1 MDLTLDDSASRA
13 TPVES
18 RTRHDEVPDWKDVLA
33 VISDITERTKL
44 EAQLE
49 ERSVQL
55 QRERN
60 FIDTILDTV
69 GALVIVVDA
78 EGRLIRFNAACNA
91 VTGRDLA
98 EFLGSPDWQTLI
110 PPEEMAGVEAII
122 ARLQSGEAHLQ
133 HENHWLHRDGSRVL
147 LAWKNTVLRDEAG
160 RVQYVIGT
168 GIDITERRKAETR
181 ARQHLEEAS
190 RLQRLQTVNELA
202 TVLAHELSQPLAAIA
217 TYAEAGQQLLAHAPI
232 EPDKL
237 ARNLERI
244 SQQSLRAGDTI
255 RHMRAFVGQGRIEPV
270 PLDLNAVVRSS
281 CVLMQPKAHNRG
293 IDLVLDREDAL
304 PPVMGVEVHIEQ
316 VLFNL
321 IRNAVDAIRDARMTS
336 GGITVVTQRLDD
348 MAQVSVI
355 DSGPGIDAETAARVF
370 DVLFSRKKYGL
381 GVGLRISRSL
391 IDAHG
396 GRLWVEP
403 HTPGAIIHF
412 TLPFAA

>member
-1 MDLTLDDSASRA
+1 MGLTLDDSASQA
-13 TPVES
+13 VTPGP
-18 RTRHDEVPDWKDVLA
+18 RTQRDEAPDWKDALA
-33 VISDITERTKL
+33 VISDIAERRQL

-49 ERSVQL
+49 ERSAQL

-69 GALVIVVDA
+69 GALVVVIDA

-91 VTGRDLA
+91 ATGHDFG
-98 EFLGSPDWQTLI
+98 EFLGTAAWQAII
-110 PPEEMAGVEAII
+110 PPEEAVGVRAIV
-122 ARLQSGEAHLQ
+122 ARLQSGETHLQ
-133 HENHWLHRDGSRVL
+133 HENHWLRRDGSRVL

-160 RVQYVIGT
+160 QVQYVIGT
-168 GIDITERRKAETR
+168 GIDITEQRRAETR

-190 RLQRLQTVNELA
+190 RLQRLQTVHELA

-217 TYAEAGQQLLAHAPI
+217 TYAEAGQQLLAH
-232 EPDKL
+232 EPVDPEKL

-244 SQQSLRAGDTI
+244 SQQSMRAGETI

-293 IDLVLDREDAL
+293 IDLVLEREDGL
-304 PPVMGVEVHIEQ
+304 PPVVGVEVHIEQ

-336 GGITVVTQRLDD
+336 GSITVRTRRLGD

-355 DSGPGIDAETAARVF
+355 DSGPGIDAESAARVF

-403 HTPGAIIHF
+403 HAPGAIIHF

>member
-1 MDLTLDDSASRA
+1 MGLTLDDLASQA
-13 TPVES
+13 VTPGP
-18 RTRHDEVPDWKDVLA
+18 RTQRDEAPDWKDALA
-33 VISDITERTKL
+33 VISDIAERRQL

-49 ERSVQL
+49 ERSAQL

-69 GALVIVVDA
+69 GALVVVIDA

-91 VTGRDLA
+91 ATGHDFG
-98 EFLGSPDWQTLI
+98 EFLGTAAWQAII
-110 PPEEMAGVEAII
+110 PPEEAVGVRAIV
-122 ARLQSGEAHLQ
+122 ARLQSGETHLQ
-133 HENHWLHRDGSRVL
+133 HENHWLRRDGSRVL

-160 RVQYVIGT
+160 QVQYVIGA
-168 GIDITERRKAETR
+168 GIDITEQRRAETR

-190 RLQRLQTVNELA
+190 RLQRLQTVHELA

-217 TYAEAGQQLLAHAPI
+217 TYAEAGQQLLAH
-232 EPDKL
+232 EPVDPEKL

-244 SQQSLRAGDTI
+244 SQQSMRAGETI

-293 IDLVLDREDAL
+293 IDLVLEREDGL
-304 PPVMGVEVHIEQ
+304 PPVVGVEVHIEQ

-336 GGITVVTQRLDD
+336 GSITVRTRRLGD

-355 DSGPGIDAETAARVF
+355 DSGPGIDAESAARVF

-403 HTPGAIIHF
+403 HAPGAIIHF

>member
-1 MDLTLDDSASRA
+1 MGLTLDDSASQA
-13 TPVES
+13 IPVES
-18 RTRHDEVPDWKDVLA
+18 RTRRDEVPDWKDVLG
-33 VISDITERTKL
+33 VISDITERRQL

-60 FIDTILDTV
+60 FIDIILDTV

-91 VTGRDLA
+91 VTGYDLA
-98 EFLGSPDWQTLI
+98 EFLGTPDWQTLI
-110 PPEEMAGVEAII
+110 PPEEIAGVEATV
-122 ARLQSGEAHLQ
+122 ARLQSGETHVQ
-133 HENHWLHRDGSRVL
+133 HENHWLRRDGSRVL

-160 RVQYVIGT
+160 QVQYVIGT
-168 GIDITERRKAETR
+168 GIDITEQRRAETR

-190 RLQRLQTVNELA
+190 RLQRLQTVHELA

-217 TYAEAGQQLLAHAPI
+217 TYAEAGQQLLAHTPI
-232 EPDKL
+232 DPDKL

-244 SQQSLRAGDTI
+244 SQQSLRAGETI

-293 IDLVLDREDAL
+293 IDLVLEREDAL

-336 GGITVVTQRLDD
+336 GSITVRTQRVGD

-370 DVLFSRKKYGL
+370 DALFSRKKYGL
-381 GVGLRISRSL
+381 GVGLRICRSL

-403 HTPGAIIHF
+403 HSPGAIIHF

>member
-1 MDLTLDDSASRA
+1 MDLTLDDSASQA
-13 TPVES
+13 NSVES
-18 RTRHDEVPDWKDVLA
+18 RTRRDQVPDWKDVLA
-33 VISDITERTKL
+33 VISDITERRQL
-44 EAQLE
+44 EAQLV

-55 QRERN
+55 RRECN

-69 GALVIVVDA
+69 AAPVIVVDA
-78 EGRLIRFNAACNA
+78 EGRLVRFNAACNA
-91 VTGRDLA
+91 VTGYDLA
-98 EFLGSPDWQTLI
+98 EFLGTPDWQILI
-110 PPEEMAGVEAII
+110 PPEEIAGVQAII
-122 ARLQSGEAHLQ
+122 ARLQSGEAHVQ

-147 LAWKNTVLRDEAG
+147 LAWKSTVLRDEAG
-160 RVQYVIGT
+160 QVQYVIGT
-168 GIDITERRKAETR
+168 GIDITERRKAETQ

-190 RLQRLQTVNELA
+190 RLQRLQTVHELA

-217 TYAEAGQQLLAHAPI
+217 TYAEAGQQLLAHTPI

-244 SQQSLRAGDTI
+244 SQQSLRAGETI

-336 GGITVVTQRLDD
+336 GGITVMTRRLED

-355 DSGPGIDAETAARVF
+355 DSGPGLDAETAASVF
-370 DVLFSRKKYGL
+370 DALVSRKKYGL
-381 GVGLRISRSL
+381 GVGLRICRSL

>member
-1 MDLTLDDSASRA
+1 MDLTLDDSSQAI
-13 TPVES
+13 PVES
-18 RTRHDEVPDWKDVLA
+18 RTRRDEVPDWKDVLA
-33 VISDITERTKL
+33 VISDITERRQL

-49 ERSVQL
+49 ERSAQL

-91 VTGRDLA
+91 VTGYDLA
-98 EFLGSPDWQTLI
+98 EFLGTPDWQNLI
-110 PPEEMAGVEAII
+110 PPEEMAGVEATI
-122 ARLQSGEAHLQ
+122 ARLQSGEAHVQ

-160 RVQYVIGT
+160 RIQYVIGT
-168 GIDITERRKAETR
+168 GIDITERRRAETR

-217 TYAEAGQQLLAHAPI
+217 TYAEAGQQLLAHTPI

-244 SQQSLRAGDTI
+244 SQQSLRAGETI

-293 IDLVLDREDAL
+293 IDLVLDRADAL
-304 PPVMGVEVHIEQ
+304 PPVMGVAVHIEQ

-336 GGITVVTQRLDD
+336 GSITVATRRLDD

-370 DVLFSRKKYGL
+370 DALFSRKKYGL

>member
-1 MDLTLDDSASRA
+1 MDLTLDDSASQA
-13 TPVES
+13 IPVES
-18 RTRHDEVPDWKDVLA
+18 RTRRDEVPDWKDVLA
-33 VISDITERTKL
+33 VISDITERRQL

-91 VTGRDLA
+91 VTGCDLT
-98 EFLGSPDWQTLI
+98 EFLGTPDWQTLI
-110 PPEEMAGVEAII
+110 PREEMAGVQATI
-122 ARLQSGEAHLQ
+122 ARLQSGEAHVQ
-133 HENHWLHRDGSRVL
+133 HENHWRRRDGSRVL

-160 RVQYVIGT
+160 QVQYVIGT
-168 GIDITERRKAETR
+168 GIDITEQRKAETQ

-217 TYAEAGQQLLAHAPI
+217 TYAEAGQQLLAHTAI
-232 EPDKL
+232 DQDKL

-244 SQQSLRAGDTI
+244 SQQSLRAGETI

-293 IDLVLDREDAL
+293 IDLVLDRDEAL

-336 GGITVVTQRLDD
+336 GGITVVTRRLED
-348 MAQVSVI
+348 MAQVSVL

-370 DVLFSRKKYGL
+370 DALFSRKKYGL
-381 GVGLRISRSL
+381 GVGLRICRSL